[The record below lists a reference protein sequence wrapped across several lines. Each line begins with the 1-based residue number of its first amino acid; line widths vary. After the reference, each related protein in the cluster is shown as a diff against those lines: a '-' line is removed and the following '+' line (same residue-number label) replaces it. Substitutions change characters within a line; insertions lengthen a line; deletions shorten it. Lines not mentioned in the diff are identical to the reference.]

1 MFCGNNFQ
9 RAAFSM
15 TDGLSNLIHIALYKP
30 EIHPNTGNIA
40 RLCAAN
46 NLPLHLVGNL
56 GFRIDERSVRRAGLD
71 YWPHV
76 DLRRDQDLEDLRAKI
91 YDSRFFYFSAR
102 ADRSYTDVEYRIGDC
117 LVFGPESTGLPE
129 DVLRRNWE
137 YALKIPMRCSN
148 VRSLN
153 LATAVGIAAY
163 EALRQI
169 LCSCRNP
176 ENPGPNRH

>member
-1 MFCGNNFQ
+1 VV
-9 RAAFSM
+9 AFIGGRWPEE
-15 TDGLSNLIHIALYKP
+15 TVNLIYIALFKP

-46 NLPLHLVGNL
+46 GLTLHLVGNL

-71 YWPHV
+71 YWPYV
-76 DLRRDQDLEDLRAKI
+76 ELQREKDLQELKAKLPE
-91 YDSRFFYFSAR
+91 SRLLFFSAR
-102 ADRSYTDVEYRIGDC
+102 ARRPYTDVSYRRGDC

-129 DVLRRNWE
+129 EFLRDNPDNVVT
-137 YALKIPMRCSN
+137 IPMLSKN

-153 LATAVGIAAY
+153 LATAVAIGVY

-169 LCSCRNP
+169 TGNPDRNP
-176 ENPGPNRH
+176 VVCRP